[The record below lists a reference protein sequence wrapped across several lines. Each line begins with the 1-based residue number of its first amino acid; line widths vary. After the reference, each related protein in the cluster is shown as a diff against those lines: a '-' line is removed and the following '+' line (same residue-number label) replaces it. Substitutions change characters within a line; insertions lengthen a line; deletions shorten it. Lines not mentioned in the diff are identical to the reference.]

1 MKKLKKS
8 VLTFIIIMM
17 MTMIKNLPKLKVS
30 HNYKKLKTPALH
42 AFAHGTKFAGD
53 PLCGSPDVPDATIYS
68 DADAMLSAYTVEL
81 TNPSKAQTALV
92 KSLRKTL
99 LTALDLNSNYLEGK
113 ANAAA
118 IAAGDSAV
126 GANVINRINFQ
137 LAGKGI
143 MRKIIG
149 IVETATGWVHV
160 REAKTI
166 KGVEGHVWEAGVTT
180 AKGVPP
186 TTVKRWFTITCDCIF
201 FDIPSGTII
210 GYHHASIVSGGR
222 KTTPTGLPAI
232 PKSLTSKTTSLLPAS
247 KSKHPMID
255 FNNANPYT
263 FGEWR
268 YVIIP

>member
-1 MKKLKKS
+1 MEKLKKS
-8 VLTFIIIMM
+8 ALTLFAIIIMA
-17 MTMIKNLPKLKVS
+17 MIKNLPKLNVS

-42 AFAHGTKFAGD
+42 SWAHTTKFSGD
-53 PLCGSPDVPDATIYS
+53 PLCGTPDVPDATIYTYS
-68 DADAMLSAYTVEL
+68 DNMLTAYNVL
-81 TNPSKAQTALV
+81 QANPSKAQTALV

-99 LTALDLNSNYLEGK
+99 LTALDLNANYLEGK
-113 ANAAA
+113 ANGAA

-126 GANVINRINFQ
+126 GVNVINRINFQ
-137 LAGKGI
+137 VAGKGI
-143 MRKIIG
+143 IRKTIG
-149 IVETATGWVHV
+149 IVETAIGWVHV

-166 KGVEGHVWEAGVTT
+166 KGVEGHIWEAGVTT

-186 TTVKRWFTITCDCIF
+186 TTVKRWFTLSCDCIF
-201 FDIPSGTII
+201 FDIPSGTIV
-210 GYHHASIVSGGR
+210 GYHHASVVSAGR
-222 KTTPTGLPAI
+222 KTTPTGLPVI
-232 PKSLTSKTTSLLPAS
+232 PKSVTSKTTSLLPAS